1 MSGCFLRRMSKF
13 ERQTLILNT
22 MKKILFPTDFSDA
35 ATNAFVHA
43 LEFAKVVNA
52 ELILLHTFE
61 IPVYDSQFFPEN
73 YASIYSSIEL
83 AKFEMFKDEIPK
95 LRTIAAE
102 RNLEDI
108 AIKHRLMDG
117 DLIYNLK
124 NAVEEDN
131 IDFVIMGTNSVSDW
145 TKFFTGSNTESV
157 ISGVEVPVLCVPI
170 DAKYKKVKTIGFTTR
185 YREKDKKEL
194 KKILKIAKKTDA
206 KVKSLYVKTSNSDV
220 TEEIRKE
227 FEKEFAGENV
237 EFLVLP
243 SDDVKETILDFVL
256 YKDIDILTT
265 ITHKRSFFE
274 SLFDSSFSKKISKE
288 VHIPILVMH
297 ED

>member
-1 MSGCFLRRMSKF
+1 MSKF

-95 LRTIAAE
+95 LRTIATE

-108 AIKHRLMDG
+108 VIKHRLMDG

-124 NAVEEDN
+124 NAVEEDQ
-131 IDFVIMGTNSVSDW
+131 IDFVIMGTNSASDW

-157 ISGVEVPVLCVPI
+157 ISGVEVPVLCIPI
-170 DAKYKKVKTIGFTTR
+170 DAKFKKIKTIGFTTR

-220 TEEIRKE
+220 TDETRKE
-227 FEKEFAGENV
+227 FEREFASENV

-243 SDDVKETILDFVL
+243 SDDIKETILDFIL
-256 YKDIDILTT
+256 YKDIDVLTT

-274 SLFDSSFSKKISKE
+274 SLFDSSFSKKIAKE
-288 VHIPILVMH
+288 VTIPILVMH

>member
-1 MSGCFLRRMSKF
+1 
-13 ERQTLILNT
+13 
-22 MKKILFPTDFSDA
+22 MKKILFPTDFSEA

-43 LEFAKVVNA
+43 LEFAKVVKA

-73 YASIYSSIEL
+73 YAAIYSSIEL

-95 LRTIAAE
+95 LRAIAAE
-102 RNLEDI
+102 RKLEDI
-108 AIKHRLMDG
+108 IIKHRLMDG

-131 IDFVIMGTNSVSDW
+131 VDFVIMGTNGASDW
-145 TKFFTGSNTESV
+145 TKFFTGSNTNSV
-157 ISGVEVPVLCVPI
+157 ISGVEVPVLCVPV
-170 DAKYKKVKTIGFTTR
+170 DAKYKKIKTIGFTTR

-206 KVKSLYVKTSNSDV
+206 KVKSLYVRTSNSDV
-220 TEEIRKE
+220 SDATIKE
-227 FEKEFAGENV
+227 WEKEFADENV

-288 VHIPILVMH
+288 VQIPVLVMH

>member
-1 MSGCFLRRMSKF
+1 MSKF
-13 ERQTLILNT
+13 DRQTLILNT
-22 MKKILFPTDFSDA
+22 MKKILLPTDFSDA

-43 LEFAKVVNA
+43 LEFAKVVKA

-95 LRTIAAE
+95 LRTIATE
-102 RNLEDI
+102 RKLDDI
-108 AIKHRLMDG
+108 VIKHRLMDG

-124 NAVEEDN
+124 NAVEEDQ

-170 DAKYKKVKTIGFTTR
+170 DAKYKKVRTIGFTTR

-220 TEEIRKE
+220 TDETRKE
-227 FEKEFAGENV
+227 WEREFAEENV
-237 EFLVLP
+237 EFLILP

-274 SLFDSSFSKKISKE
+274 SMFDSSFSKKISKE
-288 VHIPILVMH
+288 VPIPVLIMH

>member
-1 MSGCFLRRMSKF
+1 
-13 ERQTLILNT
+13 
-22 MKKILFPTDFSDA
+22 MKKILFPTDFSEC

-73 YASIYSSIEL
+73 YAAIYSSIEL

-95 LRTIAAE
+95 LRTIAEE
-102 RNLEDI
+102 RNLSDI
-108 AIKHRLMDG
+108 VIKHRLMDG

-124 NAVEEDN
+124 NAVEEDKV
-131 IDFVIMGTNSVSDW
+131 DFVIMGSSGETDW
-145 TKFFTGSNTESV
+145 TKFFLGSNTSSV
-157 ISGVEVPVLCVPI
+157 ISEIQVPVLCIPA
-170 DAKYKKVKTIGFTTR
+170 DTKFKKIKTIGFTTR
-185 YREKDKKEL
+185 YREKDKAEL
-194 KKILKIAKKTDA
+194 RKVLDIAKKTNA
-206 KVKSLYVKTSNSDV
+206 KVKSLYVKTSGSDVSDV
-220 TEEIRKE
+220 TIKE
-227 FEKEFAGENV
+227 WEREFANENI

-243 SDDVKETILDFVL
+243 GDEVKETILDFIL

-274 SLFDSSFSKKISKE
+274 GLFDSSFTKKIAKE
-288 VHIPILVMH
+288 VSVPVLVMH
-297 ED
+297 ET

>member
-1 MSGCFLRRMSKF
+1 
-13 ERQTLILNT
+13 

-43 LEFAKVVNA
+43 LEFAKIVNA

-73 YASIYSSIEL
+73 YATIYSSIEL

-95 LRTIAAE
+95 LRAIAAE
-102 RNLEDI
+102 RNLGDI
-108 AIKHRLMDG
+108 VIKHRLMDG
-117 DLIYNLK
+117 DLLYNLK
-124 NAVEEDN
+124 NAVEEDQ
-131 IDFVIMGTNSVSDW
+131 IDFVIMGTTGSSDW
-145 TKFFTGSNTESV
+145 TKFFLGSNTSSV
-157 ISGVEVPVLCVPI
+157 ISGVDVPVLCIPG
-170 DAKYKKVKTIGFTTR
+170 DAKFKKIKTIGFTTR

-194 KKILKIAKKTDA
+194 KKVLKIAKKTNA

-220 TEEIRKE
+220 TDVTVKE
-227 FEKEFAGENV
+227 WEKEFAGENV

-243 SDDVKETILDFVL
+243 SDEVKETILDFIL

-265 ITHKRSFFE
+265 IKHKRSFFE
-274 SLFDSSFSKKISKE
+274 SIFESSFSKKITKE
-288 VHIPILVMH
+288 VSIPVLIMH

>member
-1 MSGCFLRRMSKF
+1 
-13 ERQTLILNT
+13 

-108 AIKHRLMDG
+108 VIKHRLMDG

-124 NAVEEDN
+124 NAVEEDQ

-157 ISGVEVPVLCVPI
+157 ISGVEVPVLCIPI

-194 KKILKIAKKTDA
+194 KKVLKIAKKTDA

-220 TEEIRKE
+220 TEETRKE

-256 YKDIDILTT
+256 YKNIDILTT

-274 SLFDSSFSKKISKE
+274 SLFDSSFTKKISKE
-288 VHIPILVMH
+288 VPVPILVMH

>member
-1 MSGCFLRRMSKF
+1 MSKF
-13 ERQTLILNT
+13 ERQTLILIT

-43 LEFAKVVNA
+43 LEFAKIVKA

-73 YASIYSSIEL
+73 YASIYS
-83 AKFEMFKDEIPK
+83 
-95 LRTIAAE
+95 TIAME
-102 RNLEDI
+102 RKLEDI
-108 AIKHRLMDG
+108 VIKHRLMDG

-124 NAVEEDN
+124 NAVEEDQ
-131 IDFVIMGTNSVSDW
+131 IDFVIMGTTGTSDW
-145 TKFFTGSNTESV
+145 TKFFTGSNTSSV
-157 ISGVEVPVLCVPI
+157 ISGVDVPVLCVPEG
-170 DAKYKKVKTIGFTTR
+170 AKFKKIKTIGFTTR

-194 KKILKIAKKTDA
+194 KKVLKIAKKTDA
-206 KVKSLYVKTSNSDV
+206 KVRSLYVKTSNSDV
-220 TEEIRKE
+220 EDTTIKE
-227 FEKEFAGENV
+227 WEKEFANENV

-243 SDDVKETILDFVL
+243 SDDVKETILDFIL

-274 SLFDSSFSKKISKE
+274 GLFDSSFTKKISKE
-288 VHIPILVMH
+288 VPIPILVMH

>member
-1 MSGCFLRRMSKF
+1 
-13 ERQTLILNT
+13 
-22 MKKILFPTDFSDA
+22 MKKILFPTDFSEA

-43 LEFAKVVNA
+43 LEFAKIVKA
-52 ELILLHTFE
+52 ELVLLHTFE

-95 LRTIAAE
+95 LRAIAAE

-108 AIKHRLMDG
+108 VIKHRLMDG

-124 NAVEEDN
+124 NAVEEDQ
-131 IDFVIMGTNSVSDW
+131 IDFVIMGTSGASDW
-145 TKFFTGSNTESV
+145 TKFFTGSNTNSV
-157 ISGVEVPVLCVPI
+157 ISGVDVPVLCIPA
-170 DAKYKKVKTIGFTTR
+170 DAKFKKIKTIGFTTR
-185 YREKDKKEL
+185 YREKDKEVL
-194 KKILKIAKKTDA
+194 KKILKIAQKTDA
-206 KVKSLYVKTSNSDV
+206 KVKSLYVRSSDTDV
-220 TEEIRKE
+220 ADATIKE
-227 FEKEFAGENV
+227 WEKEFAAENV

-243 SDDVKETILDFVL
+243 SDEIKETILDFIL

-274 SLFDSSFSKKISKE
+274 SIFESSFSKKITKE
-288 VHIPILVMH
+288 VSIPVLIMH
-297 ED
+297 EN

>member
-1 MSGCFLRRMSKF
+1 MIKF
-13 ERQTLILNT
+13 ERTTLIISK
-22 MKKILFPTDFSDA
+22 MKKILFPTDFSEA

-43 LEFAKVVNA
+43 LEFAKIVNA

-83 AKFEMFKDEIPK
+83 AQFEMFKDEIPK
-95 LRTIAAE
+95 LKTIAIE

-108 AIKHRLMDG
+108 VIKHRLMDG
-117 DLIYNLK
+117 DLLYNLK
-124 NAVEEDN
+124 NAVEEDH
-131 IDFVIMGTNSVSDW
+131 IDFVIMGTTGVSDW
-145 TKFFTGSNTESV
+145 TKFFTGSNTNSV

-170 DAKYKKVKTIGFTTR
+170 SAKYKKIKTIGFTTR
-185 YREKDKKEL
+185 YRDKDKKEL
-194 KKILKIAKKTDA
+194 KKVLKIAKKTNA

-220 TEEIRKE
+220 SDTTIKE
-227 FEKEFAGENV
+227 WEKEFAGENID
-237 EFLVLP
+237 FLVLP
-243 SDDVKETILDFVL
+243 SDEVKETILDFVL

-274 SLFDSSFSKKISKE
+274 SIFDSSFSQKISKQVE
-288 VHIPILVMH
+288 IPVLVMH

>member
-1 MSGCFLRRMSKF
+1 
-13 ERQTLILNT
+13 
-22 MKKILFPTDFSDA
+22 MKKILVPTDFSEA

-43 LEFAKVVNA
+43 LEFAKIVNA

-83 AKFEMFKDEIPK
+83 AKFEVFKDEIPK
-95 LRTIAAE
+95 LRAIATE
-102 RNLEDI
+102 RKLDDI
-108 AIKHRLMDG
+108 VIKHRLMDG

-124 NAVEEDN
+124 NAVQEDK
-131 IDFVIMGTNSVSDW
+131 IDFVIMGTTGVSDW
-145 TKFFTGSNTESV
+145 TKFFLGSNTNSV

-170 DAKYKKVKTIGFTTR
+170 DAKCKKIKVIGFTTR

-194 KKILKIAKKTDA
+194 RKVLKIAQKTGA

-220 TEEIRKE
+220 ADITIKE
-227 FEKEFAGENV
+227 WEVEFANENV
-237 EFLVLP
+237 EFSVLP
-243 SDDVKETILDFVL
+243 SDNVKETILDFIL

-274 SLFDSSFSKKISKE
+274 SLFDSGFTQKIAKQVS
-288 VHIPILVMH
+288 VPVLVMH
-297 ED
+297 EN

>member
-1 MSGCFLRRMSKF
+1 MSKF

-95 LRTIAAE
+95 LRQIAAE
-102 RNLEDI
+102 RKLEDI
-108 AIKHRLMDG
+108 VIKHRLMDG

-124 NAVEEDN
+124 NAVEEDQV
-131 IDFVIMGTNSVSDW
+131 DFVIMGTNSASDW

-157 ISGVEVPVLCVPI
+157 ISGVEVPVLCIPI

-194 KKILKIAKKTDA
+194 KKILKIAKKTGA

-220 TEEIRKE
+220 SEEVRKE
-227 FEKEFAGENV
+227 WEKEFSEENV

-243 SDDVKETILDFVL
+243 SDDVKETILDFIL

-274 SLFDSSFSKKISKE
+274 SIFDSSFSKKIAKE
-288 VHIPILVMH
+288 VTIPILVMH

>member
-1 MSGCFLRRMSKF
+1 MSKF

-95 LRTIAAE
+95 LRQIAAE
-102 RNLEDI
+102 RKLEDI
-108 AIKHRLMDG
+108 VIKHRLMDG

-124 NAVEEDN
+124 NAVEEDQV
-131 IDFVIMGTNSVSDW
+131 DFVIMGTNSASDW

-157 ISGVEVPVLCVPI
+157 ISGVEVPVLCIPI

-194 KKILKIAKKTDA
+194 KKILKIAKKTGA

-220 TEEIRKE
+220 SEEVRKE
-227 FEKEFAGENV
+227 WEKEFSEENV

-243 SDDVKETILDFVL
+243 SDDVKETILDFIL

-274 SLFDSSFSKKISKE
+274 SLFDSSFSKKIAKE
-288 VHIPILVMH
+288 VTIPILVMH

>member
-1 MSGCFLRRMSKF
+1 
-13 ERQTLILNT
+13 

-43 LEFAKVVNA
+43 LEFAKIVKA

-95 LRTIAAE
+95 LRAIASE
-102 RNLEDI
+102 RKLDDI
-108 AIKHRLMDG
+108 IIKHRLMDG

-124 NAVEEDN
+124 NAVEEDQV
-131 IDFVIMGTNSVSDW
+131 DFVIMGTSGVSDW
-145 TKFFTGSNTESV
+145 TKFFTGSNTNSV

-170 DAKYKKVKTIGFTTR
+170 YAKYKKIKTIGFTTR

-220 TEEIRKE
+220 SDTTIKE
-227 FEKEFAGENV
+227 WEKEFAGENV
-237 EFLVLP
+237 DFLVLP
-243 SDDVKETILDFVL
+243 SDDVKDTIVDFIL

-288 VHIPILVMH
+288 VSIPVLIMH

>member
-1 MSGCFLRRMSKF
+1 
-13 ERQTLILNT
+13 
-22 MKKILFPTDFSDA
+22 MKKILFPTDFSEA

-43 LEFAKVVNA
+43 LEFAKIVNA

-102 RNLEDI
+102 RKLEDI
-108 AIKHRLMDG
+108 VIKHRLMDG
-117 DLIYNLK
+117 DLIFNLK
-124 NAVEEDN
+124 NAVEEDQ
-131 IDFVIMGTNSVSDW
+131 IDFVIMGTTGVSDW
-145 TKFFTGSNTESV
+145 TKFFTGSNTNSV
-157 ISGVEVPVLCVPI
+157 ISEVKVPVLCVPV
-170 DAKYKKVKTIGFTTR
+170 DAKYKKVKIIGFTTR
-185 YREKDKKEL
+185 YREKDKKVL
-194 KKILKIAKKTDA
+194 QRILKIAKKTDA

-220 TEEIRKE
+220 SEMTIKE
-227 FEKEFAGENV
+227 WEQEFAHENV

-243 SDDVKETILDFVL
+243 SDEVKETILDFIL

-274 SLFDSSFSKKISKE
+274 SIFESSFSKKITKE
-288 VHIPILVMH
+288 VSVPVLVMH
-297 ED
+297 EKE

>member
-1 MSGCFLRRMSKF
+1 
-13 ERQTLILNT
+13 

-83 AKFEMFKDEIPK
+83 AKFETFKDEIPK

-108 AIKHRLMDG
+108 VIKHRLMDG

-131 IDFVIMGTNSVSDW
+131 VDFVIMGTNSASDW

-194 KKILKIAKKTDA
+194 KKVLKIAKKTDA

-227 FEKEFAGENV
+227 FEKEFTGENV

-274 SLFDSSFSKKISKE
+274 SLFDSSFSKKIAKE
-288 VHIPILVMH
+288 VTIPILVMH

>member
-1 MSGCFLRRMSKF
+1 MSKF

-35 ATNAFVHA
+35 ATNAFIHA

-95 LRTIAAE
+95 LRTIATE

-108 AIKHRLMDG
+108 VIKHRLMDG

-124 NAVEEDN
+124 NAVEEDQ

-157 ISGVEVPVLCVPI
+157 ISGVEVPVLCIPI
-170 DAKYKKVKTIGFTTR
+170 EAKYKKVKTIGFTTR

-220 TEEIRKE
+220 TDAIRKE
-227 FEKEFAGENV
+227 FEAEFAGENV

-274 SLFDSSFSKKISKE
+274 SLFDSSFSKKITKE
-288 VHIPILVMH
+288 VQIPILVMH

>member
-1 MSGCFLRRMSKF
+1 
-13 ERQTLILNT
+13 
-22 MKKILFPTDFSDA
+22 MKKILFPTDFSEA

-43 LEFAKVVNA
+43 LEFAKIVNA
-52 ELILLHTFE
+52 ELVLLHTFE

-95 LRTIAAE
+95 LRTIAME

-108 AIKHRLMDG
+108 VIKHRLMDG

-124 NAVEEDN
+124 NAVEEDK
-131 IDFVIMGTNSVSDW
+131 IDFVIMGTSGISDW
-145 TKFFTGSNTESV
+145 TKFFTGSNTNSV
-157 ISGVEVPVLCVPI
+157 ISEVKVPVLCIPVT
-170 DAKYKKVKTIGFTTR
+170 AKFSKIKIIGFTTR
-185 YREKDKKEL
+185 YREKDKIEL
-194 KKILKIAKKTDA
+194 RKVLEIANKTNA
-206 KVKSLYVKTSNSDV
+206 KVKSLYVKTSKSDV
-220 TEEIRKE
+220 TDATIKE
-227 FEKEFAGENV
+227 WEREFANDKV

-243 SDDVKETILDFVL
+243 SDEVKETILDFIL

-274 SLFDSSFSKKISKE
+274 SIFDSGFTKKIAKE
-288 VHIPILVMH
+288 VSVPVLVMH
-297 ED
+297 ET

>member
-1 MSGCFLRRMSKF
+1 MSKF

-43 LEFAKVVNA
+43 LEFAKVVKA

-108 AIKHRLMDG
+108 VIKHRLMDG

-124 NAVEEDN
+124 NAVEEDQV
-131 IDFVIMGTNSVSDW
+131 DFVIMGTNSASDW

-157 ISGVEVPVLCVPI
+157 ISGVEVPVLCIPI

-194 KKILKIAKKTDA
+194 KKVLKIAKKTDA
-206 KVKSLYVKTSNSDV
+206 KVKSLYVRTSNSDV
-220 TEEIRKE
+220 TEEARKE

-274 SLFDSSFSKKISKE
+274 SLFDSSFSKKIAKE
-288 VHIPILVMH
+288 VTIPILVMH

>member
-1 MSGCFLRRMSKF
+1 
-13 ERQTLILNT
+13 
-22 MKKILFPTDFSDA
+22 MKKILFPTDFSEC

-73 YASIYSSIEL
+73 YAAIYSSIEL

-95 LRTIAAE
+95 LRTIAEE
-102 RNLEDI
+102 RNLSDI
-108 AIKHRLMDG
+108 VIKHRLMDG

-124 NAVEEDN
+124 NAVEEDKV
-131 IDFVIMGTNSVSDW
+131 DFVIMGSSGETDW
-145 TKFFTGSNTESV
+145 TKFFLGSNTSSV
-157 ISGVEVPVLCVPI
+157 ISEIQVPVLCIPA
-170 DAKYKKVKTIGFTTR
+170 DTKFKKIKTIGFTTR
-185 YREKDKKEL
+185 YREKDKAEL
-194 KKILKIAKKTDA
+194 RKVLDIAKKTNA
-206 KVKSLYVKTSNSDV
+206 KVKSLYVKTSGSDVSDV
-220 TEEIRKE
+220 TIKE
-227 FEKEFAGENV
+227 WEREFANENI

-243 SDDVKETILDFVL
+243 SDEVKETILDFIL

-274 SLFDSSFSKKISKE
+274 GLFDSSFTKKIAKE
-288 VHIPILVMH
+288 VSVPVLVMH
-297 ED
+297 ET

>member
-1 MSGCFLRRMSKF
+1 
-13 ERQTLILNT
+13 

-43 LEFAKVVNA
+43 LEFAKVVKA

-102 RNLEDI
+102 RNLDDI
-108 AIKHRLMDG
+108 VIKHRLMDG

-124 NAVEEDN
+124 NAVEEDH

-170 DAKYKKVKTIGFTTR
+170 EAKYKKVKTIGFTTR

-220 TEEIRKE
+220 TEETRKE
-227 FEKEFAGENV
+227 FEREFAAENV

-243 SDDVKETILDFVL
+243 SDEVKETILDFVL

-274 SLFDSSFSKKISKE
+274 SLFDSSFSKKITKE
-288 VHIPILVMH
+288 VPIPILVMH

>member
-1 MSGCFLRRMSKF
+1 
-13 ERQTLILNT
+13 
-22 MKKILFPTDFSDA
+22 MKKILFPTDFSEV

-43 LEFAKVVNA
+43 LEFAKIVKA
-52 ELILLHTFE
+52 ELVLLHTFE

-95 LRTIAAE
+95 LRAIAAE
-102 RNLEDI
+102 RKLDDI
-108 AIKHRLMDG
+108 VIKHRLMDG

-124 NAVEEDN
+124 NAVEEDE
-131 IDFVIMGTNSVSDW
+131 IDFVIMGTTGVSDW
-145 TKFFTGSNTESV
+145 TKFFTGSNTNSV
-157 ISGVEVPVLCVPI
+157 ISEVKVPVLCVPI

-185 YREKDKKEL
+185 YREKDKDML
-194 KKILKIAKKTDA
+194 RRILKIAKKTDA
-206 KVKSLYVKTSNSDV
+206 KVRSLYVKTSNSDV
-220 TEEIRKE
+220 SDMTVKE
-227 FEKEFAGENV
+227 WEQEFASENV

-243 SDDVKETILDFVL
+243 SDDVKETILDFIL

-274 SLFDSSFSKKISKE
+274 SIFESSLSKKITKE
-288 VHIPILVMH
+288 VSIPVLVMH
-297 ED
+297 EKE

>member
-1 MSGCFLRRMSKF
+1 
-13 ERQTLILNT
+13 
-22 MKKILFPTDFSDA
+22 MKKILVPTDFSET

-43 LEFAKVVNA
+43 LEFAKIVNA

-83 AKFEMFKDEIPK
+83 AKFEVFKDEIPK
-95 LRTIAAE
+95 LRNIAIE
-102 RNLEDI
+102 RNLGDI
-108 AIKHRLMDG
+108 VIKHRLMDG

-124 NAVEEDN
+124 NAVEEDK
-131 IDFVIMGTNSVSDW
+131 IDFVIMGTTGVSDW
-145 TKFFTGSNTESV
+145 TKFFLGSNTNSV

-170 DAKYKKVKTIGFTTR
+170 DAKCKKIKTIGFTTR

-194 KKILKIAKKTDA
+194 RKVLKIAQKTGA
-206 KVKSLYVKTSNSDV
+206 KVKSLYVKTSKSDV
-220 TEEIRKE
+220 ADITIKE
-227 FEKEFAGENV
+227 WEVEFANENV

-243 SDDVKETILDFVL
+243 SDDVKETILDFIL
-256 YKDIDILTT
+256 YKDIDVLTT

-274 SLFDSSFSKKISKE
+274 SLFDSGFTQKIAKQVS
-288 VHIPILVMH
+288 VPVLVMH
-297 ED
+297 EN

>member
-1 MSGCFLRRMSKF
+1 
-13 ERQTLILNT
+13 

-35 ATNAFVHA
+35 ATNAFIHA
-43 LEFAKVVNA
+43 LEFAKVVKA

-102 RNLEDI
+102 RKLDDI
-108 AIKHRLMDG
+108 VIKHRLMDG

-124 NAVEEDN
+124 NAVEEDKA
-131 IDFVIMGTNSVSDW
+131 DFVIMGTNSVSDW
-145 TKFFTGSNTESV
+145 TKFFTGSNTESI

-206 KVKSLYVKTSNSDV
+206 KVKCLYVKTSNSDV
-220 TEEIRKE
+220 TDQTRKE
-227 FEKEFAGENV
+227 WEIEFAGENV

-256 YKDIDILTT
+256 FKDIDILTT
-265 ITHKRSFFE
+265 IKHKRSFFE
-274 SLFDSSFSKKISKE
+274 GLFDSSFTKKISKE
-288 VHIPILVMH
+288 VPIPILVMH